1 MSPPS
6 DIAPARAGLGRLEP
20 HPDQIGQYRIDHVV
34 GRGAV
39 GIVYKAYDVH
49 IDRAV
54 AIKALQP
61 EILAD
66 IASNEDT
73 LRRFASEVRSAG
85 RCLHPNIVT
94 VFDYFE
100 ENGAPYI
107 IMEYVPAGTL
117 ESVIKSGA
125 RLPIR
130 QVGEIM
136 VQLLHALEHAHGK
149 SIIHRDV
156 KPSNILCHSATSI
169 KVADFGI
176 AQINTLDLTR
186 TGRFGI
192 VGTPNYMAPER
203 FIGRPDDA
211 RGDLYSA
218 GVVLFQLLTGQT
230 PF

>member
-1 MSPPS
+1 MSVPPENPVPPS
-6 DIAPARAGLGRLEP
+6 GRGRLEP
-20 HPDQIGQYRIDHVV
+20 HPDRIGKYRIDHVV

-73 LRRFASEVRSAG
+73 LRRFAAEVRSAG

-107 IMEYVPAGTL
+107 VMEYVPAGTL
-117 ESVIKSGA
+117 EA
-125 RLPIR
+125 
-130 QVGEIM
+130 
-136 VQLLHALEHAHGK
+136 
-149 SIIHRDV
+149 
-156 KPSNILCHSATSI
+156 
-169 KVADFGI
+169 
-176 AQINTLDLTR
+176 
-186 TGRFGI
+186 
-192 VGTPNYMAPER
+192 
-203 FIGRPDDA
+203 
-211 RGDLYSA
+211 
-218 GVVLFQLLTGQT
+218 
-230 PF
+230 